1 MSAPWRNQH
10 GNTTFLLL
18 FKTLVNQVLTQIKF
32 MIYSS
37 MFLKPLR
44 FVCLVSKTSLLSP
57 RPNKADR
64 LKLFQE
70 PANIFLNNT
79 IKIRIENPSLSA
91 FLEEISVDCSVWFA
105 EAQNFLLLLVSLFI
119 CHVHTL
125 FSIDIIKLWQVS
137 SINFVNFSD
146 SKLCIFE
153 RDFVWL
159 VSMKSC
165 SF

>member
-1 MSAPWRNQH
+1 MPWRNQH

-70 PANIFLNNT
+70 LANIFLNNT
-79 IKIRIENPSLSA
+79 IKIRIENPSLSV
-91 FLEEISVDCSVWFA
+91 FLEEISIVLSDLPKCIAFFTSCLIIHLSCPYSFFHRY
-105 EAQNFLLLLVSLFI
+105 NK
-119 CHVHTL
+119 TL
-125 FSIDIIKLWQVS
+125 TSELYKLRQ
-137 SINFVNFSD
+137 F
-146 SKLCIFE
+146 
-153 RDFVWL
+153 
-159 VSMKSC
+159 
-165 SF
+165 